1 MKHINN
7 NEKLLLN
14 IFLFLII
21 IIGIYFC
28 FIGGY
33 GSDEDT
39 LPMIYVFEA
48 KLHGGRFVSSRY
60 TGNPVAEL
68 GIGFLS
74 YFFGSWAANL
84 STYLFL
90 LLGLIAFYFSFEKK
104 EFLKEI
110 NIFLFLS
117 LTSPVLFFDNLDPI
131 DYSWAFFFF
140 SLGLLFLS
148 KKIFELSILFFAF
161 SIGVRI
167 NYTLFVLIAIFF
179 FESDSPISFN
189 RRITLFLSTFI
200 IGGLFYLPV
209 WFDNS
214 FNLSWLTAGRPI
226 DQGIGGLLARFIY
239 KLYIS
244 LGYIS
249 FFVLIYYFYKFFTKF
264 KTIKNIRFLI
274 LLCLSNLAIFLW
286 IPSELSYLQL
296 FLVAI
301 NFIVFKINIKKFI
314 YFVCIG
320 NLISWFVFVSPI
332 KIIYNNNELCAP
344 KNAISAVLDLKLEKG
359 FYFKYIESRDKI
371 KCWVHGN
378 SERDKRILK
387 GEALKLD

>member
-1 MKHINN
+1 MIKKIEKIIINI
-7 NEKLLLN
+7 L
-14 IFLFLII
+14 LFLIVI
-21 IIGIYFC
+21 CGIYFC

-48 KLHGGRFVSSRY
+48 KFDDGRFVSSRF

-90 LLGLIAFYFSFEKK
+90 LFGLIAFYFSFEKK
-104 EFLKEI
+104 EFFKEI
-110 NIFLFLS
+110 NIFLFLA
-117 LTSPVLFFDNLDPI
+117 LTSPVLFFDNLEPI

-148 KKIFELSILFFAF
+148 KKLFELSILFFAL

-179 FESDSPISFN
+179 FEFNSPIPFN
-189 RRITLFLSTFI
+189 RRITLFFSTFI

-214 FNLSWLTAGRPI
+214 YDLSWLTAARPI
-226 DQGIGGLLARFIY
+226 DQGIGGLLGRFIY
-239 KLYIS
+239 KLYIC

-249 FFVLIYYFYKFFTKF
+249 FFVLIYYFYKFFNNF
-264 KTIKNIRFLI
+264 KTIKNIRFLT
-274 LLCLSNLAIFLW
+274 LLCFSNLVIFLW

-301 NFIVFKINIKKFI
+301 NFIVFKLNVKKFI
-314 YFVCIG
+314 YFVCVG

-332 KIIYNNNELCAP
+332 KITYNNNELCAP
-344 KNAISAVLDLKLEKG
+344 KNATSAVFDLTLERG
-359 FYFKYIESRDKI
+359 FYFQYLSSREKI
-371 KCWVHGN
+371 KCWVTGN
-378 SERDKRILK
+378 SERSKRILSGK
-387 GEALKLD
+387 ALKID

>member
-1 MKHINN
+1 MINKN
-7 NEKLLLN
+7 DKIFIN

-48 KLHGGRFVSSRY
+48 KLDSGRFVSSRY

-117 LTSPVLFFDNLDPI
+117 LTSPVLFFDNLEPI

-148 KKIFELSILFFAF
+148 KKLFELSILFFAL

-179 FESDSPISFN
+179 FESNSPISFN

-301 NFIVFKINIKKFI
+301 NFIVFKLNVRKFI

-332 KIIYNNNELCAP
+332 KIIYNNNELCTP

-359 FYFKYIESRDKI
+359 YYFKYIESRDKI

>member
-7 NEKLLLN
+7 NEKLLIN

-39 LPMIYVFEA
+39 LPMVYVFEA
-48 KLHGGRFVSSRY
+48 KLHSGRFVSSRY

-117 LTSPVLFFDNLDPI
+117 LTSTVLFFDNLEPI

-148 KKIFELSILFFAF
+148 KKLLELSILFFAL

-226 DQGIGGLLARFIY
+226 DQGTGGLLARFIY

-332 KIIYNNNELCAP
+332 KIIYNNNELCTP

-387 GEALKLD
+387 GTALKID